1 MQPIE
6 IIVIIACSAIVVG
19 VIISAIIRKKH
30 GKSSCDCGSNC
41 ANCQYHCDHKK

>member
-19 VIISAIIRKKH
+19 VVISAIIRKKH
-30 GKSSCDCGSNC
+30 GKSCCGSDC
-41 ANCQYHCDHKK
+41 ANCQYHCNNKK